1 MGNSTNMKKM
11 CFLLLFSTVM
21 FSALAQ
27 RRVRAEQTELRDLIV
42 VIRDTLGRPLDHVS
56 VSAFSRSDGRAAN
69 LRKDRSGNHFYRVA
83 ETDTLDLFVLDG
95 YLEFP
100 VAGMDTLL
108 LTVSGLSQSEPDADT
123 VHYID
128 PVTVTGQRDVMIDTG
143 FGMISATKYSGPG
156 GLLDMR
162 RAKYHHNLVSFL
174 ANQGFSRGLYLREG
188 QVYIYG
194 SHQLRL
200 LDKDLIPPLF
210 VVDGV
215 PGAGG
220 LRDISDIY
228 PMDQIESILVMRFSP
243 MYGPRGYGG
252 VILITTKKDR

>member
-1 MGNSTNMKKM
+1 MKEM
-11 CFLLLFSTVM
+11 CFLLLFSMVM
-21 FSALAQ
+21 FSAPAQ
-27 RRVRAEQTELRDLIV
+27 RRVRAGQTELRDLIV
-42 VIRDTLGRPLDHVS
+42 VVRDTLGRPLDHVS

-83 ETDTLDLFVLDG
+83 ETDTLDLFVMDG

-108 LTVSGLSQSEPDADT
+108 LTVSGLTDAES

-143 FGMISATKYSGPG
+143 FGMISATRYSGPG

-162 RAKYHHNLVSFL
+162 RAKFHHNLISFL
-174 ANQGFSRGLYLREG
+174 ENQGSSRGLYFRDG
-188 QVYIYG
+188 QVYIRG
-194 SHQLRL
+194 SHQSRL
-200 LDKDLIPPLF
+200 MGGVPIPPLF

-220 LRDISDIY
+220 LRDLSDIY

-252 VILITTKKDR
+252 VILITTKKDKDN